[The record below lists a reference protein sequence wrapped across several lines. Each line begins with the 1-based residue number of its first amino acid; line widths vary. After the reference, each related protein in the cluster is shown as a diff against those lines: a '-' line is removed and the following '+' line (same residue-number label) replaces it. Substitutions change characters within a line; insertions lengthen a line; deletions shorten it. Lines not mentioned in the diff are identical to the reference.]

1 MIEQSLF
8 SDDEL
13 FNEPKRVANVAEI
26 MQAVE
31 KAEREYGERWI
42 LKVYQRE
49 LEKKD
54 KNA

>member
-1 MIEQSLF
+1 M
-8 SDDEL
+8 
-13 FNEPKRVANVAEI
+13 KRTKSQEKSVANVAEI

-31 KAEREYGERWI
+31 KAEREFGERWI